1 MTKSELSNRLYQ
13 KLKGLG
19 YPESFC
25 NIISNEMCTEFTA
38 NRMMAYLSR
47 AGAPPMEEV
56 ADEMFAILSDRDRI
70 IQKKALEH
78 SQSVINSV
86 YSEQNLDAED

>member
-13 KLKGLG
+13 ELKGLG

-25 NIISNEMCTEFTA
+25 SIISNEMNTEFTA
-38 NRMMAYLSR
+38 NRMRAYLSR

-78 SQSVINSV
+78 SQSVINSI
-86 YSEQNLDAED
+86 YREQDSDAE